1 MGGVERL
8 RELANAL
15 LREPLRSTAGDELYA
30 LLASDALSD
39 RASSP
44 SALSPARAADCTRD
58 LRRTAVFLRGLHD
71 AIRTID
77 SAVVDVLYAGTG
89 PLAPLALPLM
99 AIVDNVR
106 FTLVDVH
113 EESTAHVA
121 SLIERF
127 GFERHV
133 RAIATADATRFRP
146 ATPPHIAITETMRR
160 SLEAEPQV
168 AVTRQLARVLRPGG
182 ILLPER
188 VTVDFEAAETEATLR
203 WLDGGSL
210 PPRRHIA
217 RLVELTR
224 DRHALPPVAVTLPG
238 GLAMLGTAIDVYGRH
253 RLRDLD
259 SGLTTPQV
267 LWDVRAGERVEF
279 CYEVSPDSAGLTKA
293 AARAAAVQT

>member
-1 MGGVERL
+1 M
-8 RELANAL
+8 ANAL
-15 LREPLRSTAGDELYA
+15 LREPLRSTAADELYA

-71 AIRTID
+71 AIRSID

-99 AIVDNVR
+99 AIADHVR
-106 FTLVDVH
+106 FTLVDIH
-113 EESTAHVA
+113 AESTRHLA

-127 GFERHV
+127 GLGHRV
-133 RAIATADATRFRP
+133 RALATADATSFTP
-146 ATPPHIAITETMRR
+146 ATQPHIAITETMRR
-160 SLEAEPQV
+160 SLDAEPQV
-168 AVTRQLARVLRPGG
+168 AITRQLARVLRPGG

-188 VTVDFEAAETEATLR
+188 VTVDFEAAEREATMR
-203 WLDGGSL
+203 WLRGGSV

-224 DRHALPPVAVTLPG
+224 DSGSFHPVAATLPD
-238 GLAMLGTAIDVYGRH
+238 GLAMLGTSIDVYRGH

-267 LWDVRAGERVEF
+267 LWDLRAGETVEF
-279 CYEVSPDSAGLTKA
+279 RYEVTPSPGLRRFRTAEAKPPL
-293 AARAAAVQT
+293 